1 MTGLFKAE
9 SYRGSLGQEIVIDLL
24 CVSLATHAVVAVPP
38 DGLLV
43 YGVCLLVRKW
53 SRGVWKKDEVLL
65 ITFN

>member
-9 SYRGSLGQEIVIDLL
+9 RYRGSLGQEIVIDLL

-43 YGVCLLVRKW
+43 YGVCLLVRKR
-53 SRGVWKKDEVLL
+53 SRGV
-65 ITFN
+65 